1 MLRMSANM
9 AIPPV
14 LEIRIA
20 NIENKQAVQE
30 KLLNK
35 VSNDLVDFGSKQSVQ
50 SAVLDQHTAQNLAL
64 LRDQRQVITAV
75 SAIEAII
82 KTGGMLTAVIKW
94 VATIVIALVGIY
106 AAVKGVQSGDL
117 SAFLHVI

>member
-1 MLRMSANM
+1 MLRMLANM
-9 AIPPV
+9 AIPPL

-30 KLLNK
+30 RLLNK

-50 SAVLDQHTAQNLAL
+50 SAVLDQHTSQNLAL

-82 KTGGMLTAVIKW
+82 KTGGILTAVIKW
-94 VATIVIALVGIY
+94 VATIVIALVSIY

-117 SAFLHVI
+117 STFLHIK